1 MNSFINNIM
10 PFEILINFFYF
21 PDNISIL
28 SIVSIILTS
37 FVSSLISSIIGFGGG
52 MLLLGVLALN
62 FSGSVIIPL
71 HAVIQLGSNFNRL
84 IFFKFRVKW
93 GVIFP
98 FSLGCLIGVPLGGIF
113 SLSVNENLIKVLIAI
128 FILLNTFSKIPTLNQ
143 NRLFLIGSISSFL
156 STIIGVTG
164 SLISSVI
171 QSYKLEKSEYISS
184 CAFLLLT
191 QHFFKCILFGLI
203 GFAFKD
209 YFFLVTLVIISG
221 IFGTFIGKF
230 LIYRIPDSYLVLLIK
245 LILIVISLNLLI
257 NGINNII

>member
-1 MNSFINNIM
+1 M
-10 PFEILINFFYF
+10 PSEIVINFFYF

-52 MLLLGVLALN
+52 MLLLGILALN

-84 IFFKFRVKW
+84 IFFKFRIKW
-93 GVIFP
+93 SVVIP

-113 SLSVNENLIKVLIAI
+113 SLSINENLIKVLIAL

-143 NRLFLIGSISSFL
+143 NRLFLIGTISSFL

-191 QHFFKCILFGLI
+191 QHFFKCILFGLM

-209 YFFLVTLVIISG
+209 YFFLVILVIISG

-230 LIYRIPDSYLVLLIK
+230 LIFRIPDSYLLLVIK
-245 LILIVISLNLLI
+245 VILIVISLNLLI
-257 NGINNII
+257 NGISNII